1 MPQFL
6 RYFFCSGNRS
16 ITRGGIYVSNAK
28 KKLKLRRSVHVR
40 ARMDAA
46 RSLGSELL
54 YRSTVE
60 HCEVQG
66 WLSSQS
72 A

>member
-1 MPQFL
+1 MVIVVL
-6 RYFFCSGNRS
+6 Y
-16 ITRGGIYVSNAK
+16 GGAYMFPMQK
-28 KKLKLRRSVHVR
+28 KELKLRRSVHVCN
-40 ARMDAA
+40 RMDAA